1 MLTFRSLFILPL
13 VVLLHSCGSNENSYS
28 SDMAPSNGGFEQL
41 ADPVATG
48 MESKQMESDV
58 APDVAQSVDR
68 KLIRQG
74 DIRFQSDNLAET
86 HQFLVDKTK
95 EYAGYISDE
104 TSSSSGNM
112 SNQSMVIR
120 VPSNKLD
127 PLVSAIMS
135 YAGELDYKNI
145 RTEDVTM
152 QFIDVTARLQTKK
165 ELEAQ
170 FRAILIQAKTVEDI
184 LNVER
189 EIANLRSDIESM
201 EGQLRYM
208 TNQIDLS
215 TLRIEF
221 YTKSNSEGKGF
232 MSRIK
237 DAFSGG
243 WDLIQTIVVALFYLW
258 PLILVFVLL
267 FFIFRRMRRKKR
279 AGIK

>member
-1 MLTFRSLFILPL
+1 MHVFRIIF
-13 VVLLHSCGSNENSYS
+13 VLGLAAFLHSCGTAENRYS
-28 SDMAPSNGGFEQL
+28 SDMAPSNGAFEQSVED
-41 ADPVATG
+41 ASTG
-48 MESKQMESDV
+48 MESKQMTSDA

-95 EYAGYISDE
+95 EYGGYISDE

-112 SNQSMVIR
+112 ANQSMVIR

-135 YAGELDYKNI
+135 HAGELDYKNI
-145 RTEDVTM
+145 TAEDVTM

-170 FRAILIQAKTVEDI
+170 FRAILTQAKTVEEI

-221 YTKSNSEGKGF
+221 YSKSNSEGKGF

-243 WDLIQTIVVALFYLW
+243 WDLIQTFVVALFYLW
-258 PLILVFVLL
+258 PFILVLMLLL
-267 FFIFRRMRRKKR
+267 FIIRRIRRKKK
-279 AGIK
+279 ASMK